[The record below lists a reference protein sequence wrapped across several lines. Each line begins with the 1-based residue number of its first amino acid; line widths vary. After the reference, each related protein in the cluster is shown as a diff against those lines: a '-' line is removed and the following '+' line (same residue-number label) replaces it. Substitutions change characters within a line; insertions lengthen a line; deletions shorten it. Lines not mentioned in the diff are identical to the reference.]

1 MAKRRGALDGLK
13 ILDFTTLLPGPYA
26 TMMLAD
32 LGAEVVKISSR
43 GRYDLVVHWPPVIRG
58 TDTTASCAWLGRN
71 KKTVF
76 LNLKKRE
83 SVEAVKELVKE
94 YDIVIEQFRPGVMDR
109 LGIGYEA
116 LREVNPRVI
125 YCAVTGYGQTGPM
138 ALRAGHDCN
147 YMARS
152 GILSAAGRRDGG
164 PSLYNF
170 QIADV
175 AAGSNLAVI
184 GILAAV
190 YHREKTGEGQFVDI
204 SMCDG
209 TVPFN
214 SMDGASFLAGADE
227 PERESGMLN
236 GGGIYDFYETSDGK
250 YMSVGALEPQFFAA
264 LCKGLGFPEWA
275 DGKEL
280 REGPASVR
288 HIKEAFKARFKTKT
302 RDEWTD
308 LFRDLDACVEP
319 VLTLEEASRDPQL
332 QARGMWPEVPL
343 PETKETGAGEIVAK
357 ETEVEEV
364 AVEET
369 GVRPPS
375 PQDAKTP
382 TLSQEQRRQGSD
394 PCLPCLPNRQTQTV
408 RQMGCPVHLSLTPPV
423 YRHAGYPEGWHT
435 VEFLREKG
443 YTDEQIENM
452 SN

>member
-1 MAKRRGALDGLK
+1 MSGALDGLK

-43 GRYDLVVHWPPVIRG
+43 GRYDLVVHWPPVIKG
-58 TDTTASCAWLGRN
+58 TDTTAACAWLGRN
-71 KKTVF
+71 KKTIF
-76 LNLKKRE
+76 LNLKKQE
-83 SVEAVKELVKE
+83 SVEAVKQLVKE
-94 YDIVIEQFRPGVMDR
+94 YDIVVEQFRPGVMDR

-116 LREVNPRVI
+116 LKAVNPRLI

-138 ALRAGHDCN
+138 AMRAGHDCN

-152 GILSAAGRRDGG
+152 GILSAAGRREGG

-175 AAGSNLAVI
+175 AAGSNLAII

-204 SMCDG
+204 AMCDG

-214 SMDGASFLAGADE
+214 SMDGASFLAGAEE

-236 GGGIYDFYETSDGK
+236 GGGIYDFYETRDGK
-250 YMSVGALEPQFFAA
+250 YMSVGSLEPQFFAA

-275 DGKEL
+275 DGKQL
-280 REGPASVR
+280 GTGPEAVKT
-288 HIKEAFKARFKTKT
+288 IKEAFQTRFREKT
-302 RDEWTD
+302 REEWTAI
-308 LFRDLDACVEP
+308 FSRLDACVEP
-319 VLTLEEASRDPQL
+319 VLTMEEASRDPQL

-343 PETKETGAGEIVAK
+343 PVY
-357 ETEVEEV
+357 EE
-364 AVEET
+364 E
-369 GVRPPS
+369 GGDRGRG
-375 PQDAKTP
+375 D
-382 TLSQEQRRQGSD
+382 RSD
-394 PCLPCLPNRQTQTV
+394 PCLL
-408 RQMGCPVHLSLTPPV
+408 RQMGCPVHLSATPPE

-435 VEFLREKG
+435 REFLKERG
-443 YTDEQIENM
+443 YTDGQIDEM